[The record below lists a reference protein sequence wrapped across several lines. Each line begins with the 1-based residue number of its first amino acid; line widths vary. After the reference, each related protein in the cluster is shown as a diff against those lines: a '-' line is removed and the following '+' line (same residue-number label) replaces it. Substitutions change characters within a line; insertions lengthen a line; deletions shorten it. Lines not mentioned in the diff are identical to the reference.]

1 MGEVILQ
8 QLSVSRTCR
17 KEYSAVVPVQQP
29 FDPRVHRSRSA
40 LESALLELIQEHDLT
55 GITVLT
61 LTRRAGVNRSTFYE
75 HYDTVD
81 ELAASACATMF
92 DELIAAAQ
100 LDGALDEPSQRAA
113 LARVFAHVAENAKL
127 YGALLGDGGSSR
139 VVNHIHQRLTVAI
152 HFNGIGAADDMWRHT
167 GEPPEIPYD
176 PEAVFIAGA
185 LLGAILDWLR
195 RGCPGTAE
203 DMGETI
209 LPLLVGAVLAK
220 GTSTRVDLSIPSG
233 SAPFLAGGVVEP
245 VVPD

>member
-1 MGEVILQ
+1 M
-8 QLSVSRTCR
+8 
-17 KEYSAVVPVQQP
+17 PVQQP
-29 FDPRVHRSRSA
+29 SDPRVHRSRSA

-113 LARVFAHVAENAKL
+113 LARVFDHVADNARL

-139 VVNHIHQRLTVAI
+139 VVNHIHQRLAVAV
-152 HFNGIGAADDMWRHT
+152 HFNGISDADDDWPHSA
-167 GEPPEIPYD
+167 EPPQIPYD

-185 LLGAILDWLR
+185 LLGTILDWLR
-195 RGCPGTAE
+195 RDCPGSAQE
-203 DMGETI
+203 MSEAI

-220 GTSTRVDLSIPSG
+220 GTSTRVDLSIPPG
-233 SAPFLAGGVVEP
+233 STAFLAGGVHPAARE
-245 VVPD
+245 